1 MGSQPGDTLA
11 SRYTRAEHFANGVAY
26 VSLGLGYLFSILL
39 TSHLTLGAFLA
50 FTGVQLVYA
59 GVLAL
64 LMRDVWVSGRFSL
77 PLYALVFSLLSLASG
92 LLSSIGINWDWILY
106 LVTVVLYFSLLSMKI
121 AAVSSL
127 LLYGVMVLNLAF
139 LNDWRFDFNLLAN
152 GASILTALCF
162 VAAFSFVM
170 TLHNAQRKRTERLLR
185 EVEQSRSQLEVA
197 HTQLR
202 RYAEQVE
209 ELAVARERTRV
220 AREIHDSLGHYLTIL
235 NVQLETISKLVER
248 DPSRLAAE
256 VAEARQVAAQSMQE
270 VRNAVAAM
278 RPTSIATL
286 SLPQALTQLGID
298 FKRAA
303 PETELTLDLEAEL
316 PTLASDMQM
325 TLYRAA
331 QEALTNARKH
341 ARASKVLVRLR
352 YEDGWL
358 ELLVLD
364 NGRGPAAPDAD
375 NQSSATPK
383 AEGFGLIGLGE
394 RVKLLGGEVT
404 HGPATPSGYRVT
416 IRVQVAAAEP
426 LKTPASLGS
435 R

>member
-1 MGSQPGDTLA
+1 MPSQPVDTLA
-11 SRYTRAEHFANGVAY
+11 ARFARAEHFASGVAY
-26 VSLGLGYLFSILL
+26 VSLSLGYLSSILL
-39 TSHLTLGAFLA
+39 ASHLTLSAFLA

-59 GVLAL
+59 GVLTL
-64 LMRDVWVSGRFSL
+64 LVRGVGVAGRFSL
-77 PLYALVFSLLSLASG
+77 PLYALAFSLLSLVSG
-92 LLSSIGINWDWILY
+92 LLASIGIYWDWTLY
-106 LVTVVLYFSLLSMKI
+106 LVTVVLYFSLLSLRV
-121 AAVSSL
+121 AVVSSL

-139 LNDWRFDFNLLAN
+139 LDNWRFSFSLLAN

-170 TLHNAQRKRTERLLR
+170 TLHRAQRERTERLLR
-185 EVEQSRSQLEVA
+185 EVEQSRSALEEA

-209 ELAVARERTRV
+209 ELAVARERTRM

-278 RPTSIATL
+278 RPTSTATL
-286 SLPQALTQLGID
+286 NLTQALTQLGND
-298 FKRAA
+298 FTRAA
-303 PETELTLDLEAEL
+303 AETDLTLDLEAEL
-316 PTLASDMQM
+316 PPLAPDMQM

-331 QEALTNARKH
+331 QEALTNVRKH
-341 ARASKVLVRLR
+341 AHASKVLVRLR
-352 YEDGWL
+352 YEEGWL

-364 NGRGPAAPDAD
+364 NGRGPAAPESDG
-375 NQSSATPK
+375 QSSAVPK

-404 HGPATPSGYRVT
+404 HGPASPCGYRVT
-416 IRVQVAAAEP
+416 VRVQAAAAEP
-426 LKTPASLGS
+426 VKTPASLGTM
-435 R
+435 

>member
-1 MGSQPGDTLA
+1 MPSQPVDTLA
-11 SRYTRAEHFANGVAY
+11 SRFVRAEHFASGVAY
-26 VSLGLGYLFSILL
+26 ISLSLGYLSGVLL
-39 TSHLTLGAFLA
+39 ASHLTLGGFLA

-59 GVLAL
+59 GVLTL
-64 LMRDVWVSGRFSL
+64 LVRGVWASSRFSL
-77 PLYALVFSLLSLASG
+77 ALYALALSLLSLASG
-92 LLSSIGINWDWILY
+92 LLGSIGINWDWILY
-106 LVTVVLYFSLLSMKI
+106 LVTVVLYFSLLSLGV
-121 AAVSSL
+121 AVVSSL
-127 LLYGVMVLNLAF
+127 LLYGVMLLNLAF
-139 LNDWRFDFNLLAN
+139 LNNWNFNVSLLAN
-152 GASILTALCF
+152 ADSILVALCF
-162 VAAFSFVM
+162 VGAFSFVM
-170 TLHNAQRKRTERLLR
+170 TLHRAQRERAERLLR
-185 EVEQSRSQLEVA
+185 EVEQSRSALEEA

-209 ELAVARERTRV
+209 ELAVARERTRM

-278 RPTSIATL
+278 RPISIATL
-286 SLPQALTQLGID
+286 SLPQALTQLGND

-303 PETELTLDLEAEL
+303 PETDLTLDLEADL
-316 PTLASDMQM
+316 PPLAPDMQM

-331 QEALTNARKH
+331 QEALTNVRKH
-341 ARASKVLVRLR
+341 AHASKVLVRLR
-352 YEDGWL
+352 YEEGWL

-364 NGRGPAAPDAD
+364 NGCGPAA
-375 NQSSATPK
+375 PK

-404 HGPATPSGYRVT
+404 HGPAAPSGYRVT
-416 IRVQVAAAEP
+416 VRVRAASVEP
-426 LKTPASLGS
+426 LKTPASLETLEGAAG
-435 R
+435 